1 MKNTNERKSIIRGFM
16 ANPYTKTFD
25 EFEIETAYT
34 RSLTKAVEFAREE
47 LALDKDV
54 MLSVTEII
62 NEPVKAVEYDA
73 QSLCDFATAIDN
85 HDDFEPTE
93 TQTVIPFTAYIYSG
107 QIWAV
112 SGEDYTTEHYE
123 VERNIKLTKVDQRVA
138 VAMAY
143 EKEWENWHVLGV
155 HEVKREAVERFALIE
170 REALANVK
178 TK

>member
-47 LALDKDV
+47 LALDNDV

-73 QSLCDFATAIDN
+73 QSLCEFATAIDN
-85 HDDFEPTE
+85 RNDFEPTE
-93 TQTVIPFTAYIYSG
+93 TQIVIPFTAYVYSG
-107 QIWAV
+107 QIWAN
-112 SGEDYTTEHYE
+112 SGEDYTTEFYE
-123 VERNIKLTKVDQRVA
+123 VERNIKLTKVDQRAA

-143 EKEWENWHVLGV
+143 EKEWDKWHVLGV
-155 HEVKREAVERFALIE
+155 HNVKREAVERFALIE
-170 REALANVK
+170 REALTNVK
-178 TK
+178 QK